1 MKLKVDNVVL
11 DPQELESP
19 QAFVDNL
26 LSLAASFIKV
36 CLPAKIIS
44 FDRANGV
51 CSAALMVRPVSK
63 AGLYLTLPDLVNIPV
78 VFPEGGGYGLNLP
91 LKPGDCGYIVFN
103 DVDIAKFKETLS
115 LSSCNTGRQH
125 DFCDGVFIPA
135 GLRQISVSAED
146 EGRAVFQNLGGSIKI
161 SLGQSDIK
169 IKGDTELTGNLT
181 VKGDVEVSG
190 DISAQG
196 AISSGKTVT
205 AAIDVIGGGISLK
218 GHTHGGVTSGGSNTG
233 PAQ

>member
-1 MKLKVDNVVL
+1 MKLKLDNVVL
-11 DPQELESP
+11 DPQELEST
-19 QAFVDNL
+19 QAFIDNL
-26 LSLAASFIKV
+26 ISLASAFIKV

-44 FDRANGV
+44 FDREKGV
-51 CSAALMVRPVSK
+51 CSAALMVRPISK

-103 DVDIAKFKETLS
+103 DVDIAKFKETLN

-135 GLRQISVSAED
+135 GLRQVSISGED
-146 EGRAVFQNLGGSIKI
+146 AGRAVFQSLNGAIKI

-169 IKGDTELTGNLT
+169 IKGDTYLNGNLS
-181 VKGDVEVSG
+181 VDGDVSVSG
-190 DISAQG
+190 NISAQG
-196 AISSGKTVT
+196 TIT
-205 AAIDVIGGGISLK
+205 AQIDVIGGGISLK
-218 GHTHGGVTSGGSNTG
+218 NHTHGGVISGGSNTG

>member
-1 MKLKVDNVVL
+1 MKLKLDNVVL
-11 DPQELESP
+11 DPQELEST
-19 QAFVDNL
+19 QSFIDNL
-26 LSLAASFIKV
+26 ISLASASIKV

-44 FDRANGV
+44 FDREKGV
-51 CSAALMVRPVSK
+51 CSAALMVRPISK
-63 AGLYLTLPDLVNIPV
+63 AGLYLTLPDLANVPV
-78 VFPEGGGYGLNLP
+78 VFPEGGGYAFNLP

-135 GLRQISVSAED
+135 GLRQISVSGED
-146 EGRAVFQNLGGSIKI
+146 DGRAVFQNLNGNIKI

-169 IKGDTELTGNLT
+169 IKGDTYLNGNLS
-181 VKGDVEVSG
+181 VDGDVSVSG
-190 DISAQG
+190 NISAQG
-196 AISSGKTVT
+196 TIT
-205 AAIDVIGGGISLK
+205 AQIDVIGGGISLK
-218 GHTHGGVTSGGSNTG
+218 NHTHGGVISGGSNTG

>member
-1 MKLKVDNVVL
+1 MKLKLDNVVL
-11 DPQELESP
+11 DPQELEST
-19 QAFVDNL
+19 QAFIDNL
-26 LSLAASFIKV
+26 ISLASAFIKV
-36 CLPAKIIS
+36 CLPAQIIS

-103 DVDIAKFKETLS
+103 DVDIAKFKETLN

-135 GLRQISVSAED
+135 GLRQVSISGED
-146 EGRAVFQNLGGSIKI
+146 AGRAVFQSLNGAIKI

-169 IKGDTELTGNLT
+169 IKGDTYLNGNLS
-181 VKGDVEVSG
+181 VDGDVSVSG
-190 DISAQG
+190 NISAQG
-196 AISSGKTVT
+196 TIT
-205 AAIDVIGGGISLK
+205 AQIDVIGGGISLK
-218 GHTHGGVTSGGSNTG
+218 NHTHGGVISGGSNTG